1 VRQVHWFFYRSR
13 PGRIRAGG
21 TTSAR

>member
-1 VRQVHWFFYRSR
+1 VQQAHWFFYRSR
-13 PGRIRAGG
+13 PGRFRAGG

>member
-13 PGRIRAGG
+13 PGRLRAGG